1 MILQSS
7 IIKSL
12 RQYFRA
18 IRIWRSVITLLFI
31 LWCDSQKW
39 TYLGGFSKTKENIRQ
54 HSRAKWL
61 TKELLD
67 LGSAFIKLGQL
78 ISARPDVLPKNW
90 IIELAGLQDKVP
102 AFDFE
107 KVQAILETQ
116 LGERCKEIIDLD
128 EKPIAA
134 ASIAQ
139 VHRACLSSGRK
150 VVLKIQRPG
159 LETFFRIDL
168 EIMQQVAVVL
178 QKKKSW
184 SQGRD
189 WIGIARECKKVLL
202 KELDFQVEAEY
213 AARFRQQFLEDPK
226 IKVPRVIWE
235 LSTKKV
241 LCLDYLPGIKIND
254 QEEIIKNGI
263 NPSSIAELG
272 ASSYLKQLIEF
283 GFFHAD
289 PHPGN
294 LAVSKDGS
302 LIFYDFGMMGMISD
316 RLRNELG
323 SMVKAAALGDAT
335 KLVRKLQEAGLL
347 AKGIDLGPV
356 RRLVRIM
363 LKERLTPPFD
373 TDTIEKLSVDLYE
386 LVYGQPFRLPVELIF
401 VMRALS
407 TFEGVGRS
415 LDPSFNLIAIT
426 KPYLIPL
433 MTSSNPNPNDL
444 INEIGRQF
452 GELGSK
458 AVGLPKRLDEN
469 LERLE
474 QGDLQLQIRLGESDR
489 QLRRMI
495 NAQQSMGQSILLG
508 CLGISAALLASNNR
522 SIFSLIPIGIAFPI
536 SLKWLTLQMKI
547 RRDEKLEHLQRKNNS
562 TNN

>member
-1 MILQSS
+1 MILPSA
-7 IIKSL
+7 IIKFL
-12 RQYFRA
+12 GQYYRA
-18 IRIWRSVITLLFI
+18 IRIWRSVIILLFF
-31 LWCDSQKW
+31 LWLDSQKW
-39 TYLGGFSKTKENIRQ
+39 TYTGGFSQQRETIRQ
-54 HSRAKWL
+54 QDRAKWL
-61 TKELLD
+61 TKELLK
-67 LGSAFIKLGQL
+67 LGSAFIKLGQF
-78 ISARPDVLPKNW
+78 ISARPDVLPRSW
-90 IIELAGLQDKVP
+90 IIELAGLQDQVP
-102 AFDFE
+102 AFSFE
-107 KVQAILETQ
+107 KVQEILEKE

-159 LETFFRIDL
+159 LETFFRVDL
-168 EIMQQVAVVL
+168 EIMQQVASVL
-178 QKKKSW
+178 QNKKSL
-184 SQGRD
+184 SKGRD
-189 WIGIARECKKVLL
+189 WVAMARECKRVLL
-202 KELDFQVEAEY
+202 KELDFKVEAQY
-213 AARFRQQFLEDPK
+213 AARFRQQFLDEPK
-226 IKVPRVIWE
+226 IKVPSVIWE
-235 LSTKKV
+235 LSTEKV
-241 LCLDYLPGIKIND
+241 LCLDYLPGIKINN
-254 QEEIIKNGI
+254 QSEIIKNGI
-263 NPSSIAELG
+263 NPSTIVELG
-272 ASSYLKQLIEF
+272 ATSYLKQLIEF

-294 LAVSKDGS
+294 LAVSSDGS
-302 LIFYDFGMMGMISD
+302 LIFYDFGMMGMISN
-316 RLRNELG
+316 RLKNELG
-323 SMVKAAALGDAT
+323 SMVKSAALGDAT
-335 KLVRKLQEAGLL
+335 ELVKQLQAAGLL

-356 RRLVRIM
+356 RRLIRIM

-373 TDTIEKLSVDLYE
+373 TDTIGKLSVDLYE

-415 LDPSFNLIAIT
+415 LDSSFNLIAIT
-426 KPYLIPL
+426 KPYLIQL
-433 MTSSNPNPNDL
+433 MTSSNSNPNDL

-458 AVGLPKRLDEN
+458 AVGLPKRLDES

-508 CLGISAALLASNNR
+508 CLGISAALLASSNKA
-522 SIFSLIPIGIAFPI
+522 IFSLLPIGIAFPI
-536 SLKWLTLQMKI
+536 SLKWLKLQMKI
-547 RRDEKLEHLQRKNNS
+547 RRDEKLEQLQRKTESANN
-562 TNN
+562 

>member
-1 MILQSS
+1 LIIPNS
-7 IIKSL
+7 IIKFL
-12 RQYFRA
+12 RQYLRA
-18 IRIWRSVITLLFI
+18 IRIWRSVIILLFF
-31 LWCDSQKW
+31 LWLDSQKW
-39 TYLGGFSKTKENIRQ
+39 TYKGGFSHQKETNRQ
-54 HSRAKWL
+54 QDRAKWL
-61 TKELLD
+61 TKELLK

-78 ISARPDVLPKNW
+78 ISARPDVLPRSW
-90 IIELAGLQDKVP
+90 IIELAGLQDQVP
-102 AFDFE
+102 AFSFG
-107 KVQAILETQ
+107 KVQEILEKE

-159 LETFFRIDL
+159 LETFFRVDL
-168 EIMQQVAVVL
+168 EIMQQVASVL
-178 QKKKSW
+178 QNKKSL
-184 SQGRD
+184 SKGRD
-189 WIGIARECKKVLL
+189 WVAMARECKRVLL
-202 KELDFQVEAEY
+202 KELDFKVEAQY
-213 AARFRQQFLEDPK
+213 AARFRQQFLDEPK
-226 IKVPRVIWE
+226 IKVPSVIWE
-235 LSTKKV
+235 LSTAKV

-254 QEEIIKNGI
+254 QSEIIKNGI
-263 NPSSIAELG
+263 NPSSIVELG
-272 ASSYLKQLIEF
+272 ATSYLKQLIEF

-294 LAVSKDGS
+294 LAVSGDGS

-316 RLRNELG
+316 RLKNELG
-323 SMVKAAALGDAT
+323 GMVKAAALGDAT
-335 KLVRKLQEAGLL
+335 ELVKKLQASGLL

-356 RRLVRIM
+356 RRLIRIM
-363 LKERLTPPFD
+363 LKEKLTPPFEP
-373 TDTIEKLSVDLYE
+373 DTIEKLSVDLYE

-415 LDPSFNLIAIT
+415 LDSSFNLIAIT
-426 KPYLIPL
+426 KPYLIQL
-433 MTSSNPNPNDL
+433 MTSSNSNPNDL

-458 AVGLPKRLDEN
+458 AVGLPKRLDES

-508 CLGISAALLASNNR
+508 CLGISAALLASSNKA
-522 SIFSLIPIGIAFPI
+522 IFSLLPIGIAFPI
-536 SLKWLTLQMKI
+536 SLKWLKLQMKI
-547 RRDEKLEHLQRKNNS
+547 RRDEKLEQLQRKTESANN
-562 TNN
+562 